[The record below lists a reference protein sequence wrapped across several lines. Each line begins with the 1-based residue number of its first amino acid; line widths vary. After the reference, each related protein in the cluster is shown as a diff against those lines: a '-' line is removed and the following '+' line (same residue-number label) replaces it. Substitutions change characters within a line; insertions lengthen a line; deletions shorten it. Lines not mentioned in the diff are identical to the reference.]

1 MKFKEVAHLYIGCF
15 GKASYRTE
23 DQDTGKEIIIQLDSL
38 RVLASLNVNS
48 KGDKSILW
56 TKNLKGLRGIL
67 CNSVS
72 VKPIL
77 RKTDSLNELED
88 RQACTIK
95 QLKGGIVGAA
105 ESIVYLTSKHID
117 CFGLIESGEA
127 IDASTL
133 SPNPYL

>member
-1 MKFKEVAHLYIGCF
+1 MKFKEVAHLYIGCQIKKI
-15 GKASYRTE
+15 KATWIDEKTFEYPLHGVSKS
-23 DQDTGKEIIIQLDSL
+23 DTDHVFIHCLRNGAEIFST
-38 RVLASLNVNS
+38 
-48 KGDKSILW
+48 ILID
-56 TKNLKGLRGIL
+56 NY
-67 CNSVS
+67 
-72 VKPIL
+72 KPIL

-105 ESIVYLTSKHID
+105 ESIVYLTSIHID

-133 SPNPYL
+133 NPNPYQN